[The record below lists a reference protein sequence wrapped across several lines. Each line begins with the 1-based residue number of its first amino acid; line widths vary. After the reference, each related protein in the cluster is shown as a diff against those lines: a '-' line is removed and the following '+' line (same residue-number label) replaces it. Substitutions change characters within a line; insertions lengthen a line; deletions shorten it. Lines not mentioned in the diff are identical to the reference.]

1 VLGNAWCWCSDGYL
15 SYEPDKHPR
24 LLLRDRASPELA
36 ALIGGTQGWP
46 GSVAAYFGAVARAG
60 APGNFELPSE
70 DIMYHTLVLEGVSRV
85 MRGGSVLYPSGDL
98 RSANRNW
105 VRPSYRNYN
114 VGFRVAKT
122 LTVETDLRDGEKPQ

>member
-1 VLGNAWCWCSDGYL
+1 
-15 SYEPDKHPR
+15 
-24 LLLRDRASPELA
+24 
-36 ALIGGTQGWP
+36 
-46 GSVAAYFGAVARAG
+46 
-60 APGNFELPSE
+60 
-70 DIMYHTLVLEGVSRV
+70 VLEGVPRV
-85 MRGGSVLYPSGDL
+85 MRGGSFLYPSGDL